1 MGKTELGE
9 WIKCNLLEIII
20 LILVL
25 ILVINTFSKEPA
37 TQIEKKES
45 KEEISAPQE
54 GISAE
59 NQSKVLEQPQEET
72 PEIRPKENVSEELK
86 GNETPQVPKETIKQ
100 GVEKGSNTT
109 R

>member
-1 MGKTELGE
+1 MGKEE
-9 WIKCNLLEIII
+9 WKEWVMCNLLEIII

-25 ILVINTFSKEPA
+25 ILVINTFSKEPT
-37 TQIEKKES
+37 TQIEKKET

-54 GISAE
+54 GTSAE

-72 PEIRPKENVSEELK
+72 PEIQPKENVNEELK
-86 GNETPQVPKETIKQ
+86 GNETPQVPKETIEQ

-109 R
+109 K